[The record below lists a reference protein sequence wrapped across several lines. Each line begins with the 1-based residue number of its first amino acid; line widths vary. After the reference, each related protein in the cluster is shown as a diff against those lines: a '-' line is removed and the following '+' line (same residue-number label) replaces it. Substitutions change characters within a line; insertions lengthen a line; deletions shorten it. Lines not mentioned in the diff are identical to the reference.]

1 MKPYI
6 VGIILCIFMY
16 LILTC
21 MSHRLSEKKLFTPI
35 KITYADMENI
45 KYQSKDKIEL
55 GSISSDAE
63 TLWFALYNKYRKPLW
78 SDNITFYC
86 HGNSGWIGSVLND
99 PYIEEF
105 SKHGSVFIFDYRG
118 YGMSTGEPTEHGV
131 YTDTINAWRFMVDVK
146 GVDVNNVIMFGHS
159 LGSSIVSYMASF
171 LYKNNEALPKYLILS
186 SSFYNLRYIY
196 TDFYPLLGRLNHNK
210 FETNKYLKNLDSAI
224 NVIYVH
230 SKDDEIV
237 NIYHSHK
244 LCSEINGQLFI
255 INGSHNNLILT
266 GDVQKRI
273 YDMYMTLG

>member
-6 VGIILCIFMY
+6 TTILTIILIY
-16 LILTC
+16 LIITY
-21 MSHRLSEKKLFTPI
+21 MSHRLSKKKLFTPT
-35 KITYADMENI
+35 KITYNDMKNI
-45 KYQSKDKIEL
+45 KHIFKDKIEL
-55 GSISSDAE
+55 GIIRGDE

-131 YTDTINAWRFMVDVK
+131 YTDAINAWRFMVDVK
-146 GVDVNNVIMFGHS
+146 GVDINNVIMFGHS

-186 SSFYNLRYIY
+186 SPFYNLRYIY

-210 FETNKYLKNLDSAI
+210 FETNKYLKVLNGAI
-224 NVIYVH
+224 NVIYIH

-244 LCSEINGQLFI
+244 LRSEMNGQLFI
-255 INGSHNNLILT
+255 VNGSHSNLILT
-266 GDVQKRI
+266 DDARKGLYDVS
-273 YDMYMTLG
+273 MTLG